1 MESSSALYDYWRR
14 CLADVDLRSPSTN
27 DDFFPLTLEE
37 VTSGRLQESL
47 SQRIFGQAEQSRS
60 RGKGKRTSEEGEKL
74 ASVALLV
81 APFGLRRLFHH
92 GTPREA
98 DAQPYYPLWIP
109 ARLTRESGTLSGA
122 QYSPW
127 IGREFLRPVYRDT
140 PVIGELEDLERCL
153 TQRTPPTGA
162 AWEDVLNY
170 ADGMLQAVTGH
181 SIAELKLDD
190 FEILTPVAAL
200 WSEDKGIARAI
211 LTLYDRILKMEPLPP
226 LLRTLADGRVP
237 RTAPEPYTLVPSGNA
252 LRHCGQMSSA
262 FPLSPSQRQAVQG
275 ALSLEEGELLAVNG
289 PPGTGKT
296 TFLQSVVAS
305 LWVRAALAN
314 SEPPVVMA
322 CSTNNQAVTNILD
335 SFAATASS
343 AAGNPFAERWLP
355 GIQSYG
361 LYLPSQTKFGAS
373 KYQEAARGWPAWRGL
388 PELMESPRYLAE
400 AEAVFLGKAR
410 QAWPEAQFPGIGE
423 VVAELHQR
431 LAASHGRIEELV
443 ADAGS
448 VDTFRRAHNVRTHE
462 AALGLVA
469 TAEAEHRS
477 SLQAQETLHA
487 ELLAALESISF
498 WEDLL
503 SFIPAIRKRRDRRLA
518 LPFLKRHLQIP
529 AHEGSDFA
537 AMAAGLEKSMKEC
550 RARLATLRSW
560 RETEE
565 RLAGKLAE
573 LGARPLDEPG
583 RILDLLDPWRY
594 LTFLLAGRYW
604 EGRWLLEM
612 SKVLSSGQK
621 LHAQNRAAC
630 EARLRRF
637 SMITPCMVATF
648 YQAPKVIAFWD
659 PEAQQE
665 LPLVSFLDLLIVDEA
680 GQVSPEVGA
689 ASFALAKR
697 ALVVGDVHQIEPVWS
712 ILPFVDIANLRA
724 CGIHLPKDDESED
737 AASFRA
743 CRGSVMLLARRGTA
757 LTCEGERGLF
767 LSEHRRCVPAVIRYC
782 NELVYGG
789 RLQALRPAEFNP
801 VLPALGWAH
810 ITSPASS
817 DGGSRINLGEA
828 QVIADWIDRHRRQ
841 LEGHYRRSI
850 AEIVAVITPFVA
862 QKGVLD
868 SAFRALNLTGVQAG
882 TVHAFQGAERPVV
895 LFSPVYSLP
904 DAPKS
909 LFFDSGP
916 NLLNVAVSRAKD
928 SFLVFGDL
936 RVFDATRTSLPSGK
950 LASLLF
956 ESQDNEITD
965 VESAQHLKGTQ
976 GVRRIATLDEH
987 RATLR
992 RALEQGK
999 DRILIVSPYL
1009 SINAVESDDVRS
1021 AVAGAKARGAQVCV
1035 VYSRDLSPLTKQTTR
1050 QAVKALEQA
1059 GAEVRASNRMHS
1071 KTLAMD
1077 QRWIVEGSFNWLSA
1091 VRDEQSAFQRHEA
1104 SFVCEGPEVQGF
1116 IDAAWREVGGDFS
1129 KIAS

>member
-1 MESSSALYDYWRR
+1 MENSSALYDYWRR
-14 CLADVDLRSPSTN
+14 CLADVDLRSPSTS
-27 DDFFPLTLEE
+27 DDFFPLALKD
-37 VTSGRLQESL
+37 VTTGRLPEGLCQK
-47 SQRIFGQAEQSRS
+47 IFDQAEQSRS
-60 RGKGKRTSEEGEKL
+60 RSKGKRGSEENEKL

-109 ARLTRESGTLSGA
+109 ARLTRDSGTLSGA
-122 QYSPW
+122 QHSPW
-127 IGREFLRPVYRDT
+127 IGREFLQPVYRDT
-140 PVIGELEDLERCL
+140 PVIGKLADLERCL
-153 TQRTPPTGA
+153 TQRNPPSGA
-162 AWEDVLNY
+162 AWQDVLDY
-170 ADGMLQAVTGH
+170 ADAMLQAVTGYA
-181 SIAELKLDD
+181 IAELRLDD
-190 FEILTPVAAL
+190 FEILTPAAAL

-211 LTLYDRILKMEPLPP
+211 LTLYDRILKLEPLPP
-226 LLRTLADGRVP
+226 LLRTLTAGAVP
-237 RTAPEPYTLVPSGNA
+237 RKAPEPYALGPSGDA

-275 ALSLEEGELLAVNG
+275 TLSLAEGEILAVNG

-314 SEPPVVMA
+314 GEPPVIMA

-335 SFAATASS
+335 SFAAAASS

-355 GIQSYG
+355 DIQSYG

-388 PELMESPRYLAE
+388 PERMESPRYVPE
-400 AEAVFLGKAR
+400 AETVFLGRAR
-410 QAWPEAQFPGIGE
+410 QAWPEAQVPGIAE
-423 VVAELHQR
+423 AVAELSKR

-443 ADAGS
+443 ADAGF
-448 VDTFRRAHNVRTHE
+448 VDTFRRAHNVRTYESALRLIATEE
-462 AALGLVA
+462 AGL
-469 TAEAEHRS
+469 RS

-487 ELLAALESISF
+487 DLLAALESISF

-529 AHEGSDFA
+529 AHDGSDFA
-537 AMAAGLEKSMKEC
+537 AIAAGLEKDMAGC
-550 RARLATLRSW
+550 RARLAALQSW

-565 RLAGKLAE
+565 SLARKLAD
-573 LGARPLDEPG
+573 LGAPPLDEPG
-583 RILDLLDPWRY
+583 KILDLVDPLRY
-594 LTFLLAGRYW
+594 LLFLLAGRYW

-612 SKVLSSGQK
+612 SKLLRSGQS

-630 EARLRRF
+630 AARLRRF

-648 YQAPKVIAFWD
+648 YQAPKVISFWD
-659 PEAQQE
+659 QEAQQE

-689 ASFALAKR
+689 ASFALAQR
-697 ALVVGDVHQIEPVWS
+697 ALVVGDIHQIEPVWS
-712 ILPFVDIANLRA
+712 ILPIVDFANLQA
-724 CGIHLPKDDESED
+724 CGINLPKDDESED

-743 CRGSVMLLARRGTA
+743 CRGSVMLLARRATT

-767 LSEHRRCVPAVIRYC
+767 LSEHRRCVPAVIRFC

-789 RLQALRPAEFNP
+789 RLQALRPAQSNS
-801 VLPALGWAH
+801 LPALGWAH
-810 ITSPASS
+810 ITSPANS

-841 LEGHYRRSI
+841 LEGHYGRPI

-868 SAFRALNLTGVQAG
+868 NAFRALKLTGVQAG
-882 TVHAFQGAERPVV
+882 TVHAFQGAERPLV
-895 LFSPVYSLP
+895 LFSSVYSLEE
-904 DAPKS
+904 APKS

-936 RVFDATRTSLPSGK
+936 RLFDATRPSLPSGK

-965 VESAQHLKGTQ
+965 VESAQHLKNKP
-976 GVRRIATLDEH
+976 GVQRIATLEEH
-987 RATLR
+987 RAALR
-992 RALEQGK
+992 RALEYGK
-999 DRILIVSPYL
+999 ERILIVSPQL
-1009 SINAVESDDVRS
+1009 SINAVEADEVQS
-1021 AVAGAKARGAQVCV
+1021 AVAGARDRGAQVFV
-1035 VYSRDLSPLTKQTTR
+1035 VYSRDLSLQALQSTR
-1050 QAVKALEQA
+1050 KAVEALEQA
-1059 GAEVRASNRMHS
+1059 GAKVKASNRMHS
-1071 KTLAMD
+1071 KTLAVD
-1077 QRWIVEGSFNWLSA
+1077 QQWLAQGSFNWLSA
-1091 VRDEQSAFQRHEA
+1091 SRDEQSNYQRHEA
-1104 SFVCEGPEVQGF
+1104 SIVCEGPEFQEF
-1116 IDAAWREVGGDFS
+1116 IDSAWREVGGPAFS
-1129 KIAS
+1129 